1 MSALILHHYALSPFS
16 EKIRRLFAYKQL
28 PWAAVEQPLMAPKP
42 DLVPLTGGYR
52 RIPVLQIGADV
63 YCDTALIAR
72 VIEEQHPAPP
82 VLPAALAGSIALIE
96 DWADNRLFH
105 QVVPPVVV
113 ELLPALPPEFLV
125 DRAAMTGGFSRAT
138 LEAAAP
144 HAETQI
150 AQSLI
155 HLESQLTHAP
165 WLLGAA
171 FTVAD
176 AACYHCLW
184 FMQNSPRLF
193 EEVKKRPALHDWFS
207 RIAAMS
213 GDRPETLTNAQAL
226 DLARD
231 ARPQDVGRGV
241 CADPV
246 LRAGQEIEI
255 IADDYGQE
263 ITRGRL
269 VQLTPD
275 RVTVTRE
282 DPRVGEVAVHYPRAG
297 YRLTVSG

>member
-16 EKIRRLFAYKQL
+16 EKIRRLLASKKL
-28 PWAAVEQPLMAPKP
+28 AWLGVEQPLMAPKP
-42 DLVPLTGGYR
+42 DLTPLTGGYR

-72 VIEEQHPAPP
+72 VIEERHPALSA
-82 VLPAALAGSIALIE
+82 LPTGQAGSIALVE
-96 DWADNRLFH
+96 DWADHRLFL

-125 DRAAMTGGFSRAT
+125 DRAAMTSGFSRAS
-138 LEAAAP
+138 LAAAAP

-150 AQSLI
+150 VQSLN
-155 HLESQLTHAP
+155 HLESQLAQTP
-165 WLLGAA
+165 WLLGRE

-193 EEVKKRPALHDWFS
+193 EAVRNRPALYGWFS
-207 RIAAMS
+207 RIAALD
-213 GDRPETLTNAQAL
+213 GDRQETLGTVAAL

-231 ARPQDVGRGV
+231 AEPADLGRGV

-246 LRAGQEIEI
+246 LRAGQAIEI
-255 IADDYGQE
+255 VADDYGRE
-263 ITRGRL
+263 VTHGRL

-282 DPRVGEVAVHYPRAG
+282 DPRVGVVAVHYPRAG
-297 YRLTVSG
+297 YRVTVSG